1 MYLWDTNILR
11 AFTQGQPTLMQH
23 LEQVAVSEIAL
34 PSIVVAETLQ
44 GRSEAALKAAPPNVA
59 LAHEQLRQAQRLLMR
74 FPIVWFDNK
83 SETVL
88 ERLRQQNRRSKRYA
102 DMMIA
107 AIAIAGRHTL
117 VTRNQRD
124 FADLLPKAQLV
135 NWIDTPP
142 R

>member
-1 MYLWDTNILR
+1 MYLWDSNILR
-11 AFTQGQPTLMQH
+11 AFTQGQATLMQH
-23 LEQVAVSEIAL
+23 LERVTVSEIAL

-44 GRSEAALKAAPPNVA
+44 GRSEAALKAASPNVA
-59 LAHEQLRQAQRLLMR
+59 LAHEQLRQAQKLLMR
-74 FPIVWFDNK
+74 FPIVWFDSN

-88 ERLRQQNRRSKRYA
+88 ERLRQQHRRSRRYA
-102 DMMIA
+102 DLMIA
-107 AIAIAGRHTL
+107 AVALAGRHTL

-124 FADLLPKAQLV
+124 FADLLPKAQLA